1 MISTP
6 SFGDVVT
13 SLFVFSLLSNPH
25 KRKMRSLF
33 GELLPAS
40 SQRSTMKGKIR
51 KSSTEKS
58 CFDDLA
64 SFSVSATIVPF
75 WLFDGEFVSPA
86 SNLGFIV
93 VFPLRLFLSATVAF
107 SCESRSPMKGNEDD
121 GETVKALRKGPT
133 RV

>member
-1 MISTP
+1 MKYDAE
-6 SFGDVVT
+6 FGDVVT
-13 SLFVFSLLSNPH
+13 SLFVFSLLSIPH
-25 KRKMRSLF
+25 KWKMRSLF

-64 SFSVSATIVPF
+64 SFSSLI
-75 WLFDGEFVSPA
+75 
-86 SNLGFIV
+86 IV
-93 VFPLRLFLSATVAF
+93 VIPLRLFLSATVAF